1 MFCGAGQPV
10 DGRPI
15 LPRSLRVEENEL
27 GIRFR
32 PRGTSGGDFLLFRQ
46 VSTMNILAHWFG
58 QFAKWASR
66 TTGHGSAFGV
76 AVLIVVVWA
85 LSGPWFEFSD
95 SWQLVINTGTTIVTF
110 LMVFLIQNTQ
120 NRDTGAI
127 QAKLDELIR
136 VTEGAH
142 NALLDLEELE
152 EAEIEHIR
160 RNYRRLAAAARDEIK
175 RGLRDT
181 SARELAEE

>member
-1 MFCGAGQPV
+1 MKLF
-10 DGRPI
+10 GRWF
-15 LPRSLRVEENEL
+15 NE
-27 GIRFR
+27 
-32 PRGTSGGDFLLFRQ
+32 
-46 VSTMNILAHWFG
+46 
-58 QFAKWASR
+58 FAKFAAR
-66 TTGHGSAFGV
+66 HTGHAEVFGM
-76 AVLIVVVWA
+76 AVLVVVVWA
-85 LSGPWFEFSD
+85 ATGPIFDYSD
-95 SWQLVINTGTTIVTF
+95 TWQLVINTGTTIVTF

-160 RNYRRLAAAARDEIK
+160 RNYRRLAATAREEIK
-175 RGLRDT
+175 HGLRDT
-181 SARELAEE
+181 GSREVEDDEE